1 MTVAS
6 GAEAGSSRSWC
17 RHRPGAIGH
26 QLSRAALLS
35 FSTICERRM
44 ASKELCMISRLSDS
58 ALRALATRLQELAIE
73 LSELASTSSISL
85 VMVVR
90 RRPYANGPDQGAG
103 AARVSDV
110 YARDTTLRGWGE
122 TSGSELETV
131 FLLAGKAIPRISS
144 IDRMRDARAHFK
156 ISCLKDR
163 GLRRASNLESVARR
177 TTSKSYDGGL
187 VRGLDIQRSNG
198 NVPTHDT
205 QGPDSRKSQAQMGV
219 SGLVNPMR
227 KRYRSNGRRSRQID

>member
-1 MTVAS
+1 
-6 GAEAGSSRSWC
+6 
-17 RHRPGAIGH
+17 
-26 QLSRAALLS
+26 
-35 FSTICERRM
+35 
-44 ASKELCMISRLSDS
+44 MISRLSDS
-58 ALRALATRLQELAIE
+58 ALRALSTRLRELAIE

-85 VMVVR
+85 VTVVR
-90 RRPYANGPDQGAG
+90 RWPYSNGPEGPG
-103 AARVSDV
+103 AARFGDV
-110 YARDTTLRGWGE
+110 YARDTALRGRGE

-131 FLLAGKAIPRISS
+131 FLLPGKAIPRISS

-156 ISCLKDR
+156 ISCLKDK

-205 QGPDSRKSQAQMGV
+205 QGPDSERVRPKWVCLGWLTRCGNGIARMAAGQDKSIKQAAQ
-219 SGLVNPMR
+219 GLYAAGASLR
-227 KRYRSNGRRSRQID
+227 L